1 LAVHVI
7 LTETMAVML
16 QLSLLLTIDNLH
28 LEAVMKMA
36 VENMAWVCDILQIV
50 LGLLSWWLLT
60 MFL

>member
-1 LAVHVI
+1 
-7 LTETMAVML
+7 MAVML